1 MLVSCRIVVIF
12 YAVNNMKT
20 GLGVLNA
27 TRTML
32 IGGIALLFRAG
43 SERVQKNPATAVT
56 GLFVADEGFEPP

>member
-1 MLVSCRIVVIF
+1 
-12 YAVNNMKT
+12 MKT

-32 IGGIALLFRAG
+32 IGGIALLFQAG